1 MNFRQAILSVA
12 AVSLLAGC
20 ATAPQA
26 PIQLAPNALSGASQ
40 KVGVVMSALPKV
52 DTYFPGA
59 DCLLCY
65 AAASMANS
73 GLTSYTQTLPMEDI
87 PQLKEQVAAT
97 LRKKGV
103 TVQVIPDNVVIGDL
117 PSFSGS
123 GQNVAN
129 KDYSAYKSRYGIDK
143 LVVINISSIGF
154 TRNYSSYI
162 PVGEPK
168 ASVFGA
174 GYVVNLA
181 NNAYEWYTPLNITK
195 ASETKW
201 DEPPKY
207 PGLTNAYFQV
217 LELPKD
223 EILKPLA
230 K

>member
-1 MNFRQAILSVA
+1 MNFRQAVLSVA

-20 ATAPQA
+20 VTAPQL
-26 PIQLAPNALSGASQ
+26 PVPLAPNALSGSSQ
-40 KVGVVMSALPKV
+40 KVGVVMTALPKV
-52 DTYFPGA
+52 DTQFPGA
-59 DCLLCY
+59 GCLLCL

-73 GLTSYTQTLPMEDI
+73 GLTSYTQTLPVEDF

-103 TVQVIPDNVVIGDL
+103 EVQVIADDVVIGNL

-123 GQNVAN
+123 GQNVAT
-129 KDYSAYKSRYGIDK
+129 KDYSAYKTKYGIDK
-143 LVVINISSIGF
+143 LVVINISAMGF
-154 TRNYSSYI
+154 TRNYSSYF

-168 ASVFGA
+168 ASVYGA

-181 NNAYEWYTPLNITK
+181 SNAYEWYTPLNVIK
-195 ASETKW
+195 ASDTQW

-217 LELPKD
+217 LELTKD
-223 EILKPLA
+223 QLIKPLA
-230 K
+230 N